1 MNEHETAKNITGY
14 LDRGTAELRAGTAFK
29 LQRARERA
37 LARLSAQPQ
46 HAPQL
51 AVAGPGGRSFGQRR
65 FFADVRLWIG
75 VLLIGGGVLGYQY
88 WQAEQQA
95 QQAQQAREIEETDA
109 AILSSE
115 LPIEAYLDQGFEA
128 WLKRSEP

>member
-14 LDRGTAELRAGTAFK
+14 LDRGTAELKAGTAFR
-29 LQRARERA
+29 LQRARQRA
-37 LARLSAQPQ
+37 VDRLAEEPQ
-46 HAPQL
+46 RAPQL
-51 AVAGPGGRSFGQRR
+51 ALAEPGGSSFGSHR
-65 FFADVRLWIG
+65 FLSAARVGIG
-75 VLLIGGGVLGYQY
+75 VLLLVGGVLAYQY
-88 WQAEQQA
+88 WETA
-95 QQAQQAREIEETDA
+95 QQAQQARDIEETDA

>member
-14 LDRGTAELRAGTAFK
+14 LDRGTAELKAGTAFR

-37 LARLSAQPQ
+37 LAGLSQEAQ

-51 AVAGPGGRSFGQRR
+51 AMAGPGGGWFGPRR

-75 VLLIGGGVLGYQY
+75 VLLIAGGVLGYQY
-88 WQAEQQA
+88 WHAEQQA
-95 QQAQQAREIEETDA
+95 QQARDIEETDA

>member
-14 LDRGTAELRAGTAFK
+14 LDRGAAQLKAGTVFK

-37 LARLSAQPQ
+37 LSRLSEQPQ

-51 AVAGPGGRSFGQRR
+51 AMAESGGSSFGHHHRLL
-65 FFADVRLWIG
+65 ADVRLWIG
-75 VLLIGGGVLGYQY
+75 VLLLVGGVLGYQY
-88 WQAEQQA
+88 WETEQQA
-95 QQAQQAREIEETDA
+95 QQARDIEETDA

-128 WLKRSEP
+128 WLKHSEP